1 MLICILLR
9 YSIIFS
15 KRSPA
20 LILVICLLFV
30 WFSIHIFAFLPTKL
44 PVITN
49 VLLYMLLAIVD
60 INKLTIL
67 SDTLGVFHLSKKV
80 PEFLSVILHR
90 DFTFSITLL
99 TFANVYL
106 TTLKRSIKIGISLYT
121 FSFILCTGQFLRFNG
136 AVTYEGWNIFYEY
149 LLIIVLM
156 LITYWFGRLFIHLQ
170 QKEKSL

>member
-1 MLICILLR
+1 M
-9 YSIIFS
+9 
-15 KRSPA
+15 
-20 LILVICLLFV
+20 ILVICLISV
-30 WFSIHIFAFLPTKL
+30 WFSLHLFAFLPNKL
-44 PVITN
+44 SVVTN

-106 TTLKRSIKIGISLYT
+106 TTLKRSTKIGISLYT
-121 FSFILCTGQFLRFNG
+121 FSFILCTSQFLRLGG
-136 AVTYEGWNIFYEY
+136 AITYEKWNIFYEC
-149 LLIIVLM
+149 LLIISLM
-156 LITYWFGRLFIHLQ
+156 ILTYCFGRLFIHLEQ
-170 QKEKSL
+170 RERSL

>member
-1 MLICILLR
+1 M
-9 YSIIFS
+9 
-15 KRSPA
+15 
-20 LILVICLLFV
+20 ILVICLLFV
-30 WFSIHIFAFLPTKL
+30 WFSILIFAVLPNKL
-44 PVITN
+44 SVITN

-67 SDTLGVFHLSKKV
+67 SDTLGLFQLSKKV

-121 FSFILCTGQFLRFNG
+121 FTFLLCTGQFLSLNG
-136 AVTYEGWNIFYEY
+136 AITYVKWNIFYEC
-149 LLIIVLM
+149 LLIVSLM
-156 LITYWFGRLFIHLQ
+156 IFTYWAGRLFIHLK
-170 QKEKSL
+170 QKERSL